1 MMSESPRLCLSLKR
15 LLTSSSDDPWNQTAA
30 DNAEW
35 LRRFKRE
42 VGILTD
48 PSLPGLPDGLQWSI
62 AQGGSGFAPPY
73 AFPNPKLPVAPIGED
88 SINITV
94 REGAKPIPTEGATA
108 TKYLQTFA
116 TRQKPPATVFCSREL
131 ENGLASFVETEVIL
145 LGIDAFPN
153 DEVLRARARDILKT
167 PNTAADD
174 AVLLDKFKGMMR
186 IRLGLD
192 ESQNPASALGLGQ
205 DLVASAQLAQSST
218 ADTLM
223 EDVSGVDLLMPLGL
237 ESPVTQS
244 MGVTFTEGELNDIL
258 QEINFDFGDLST
270 YSGAG

>member
-1 MMSESPRLCLSLKR
+1 MPF
-15 LLTSSSDDPWNQTAA
+15 SDDPWNQTAA

-73 AFPNPKLPVAPIGED
+73 AFPNPKLPVAPLGED

-94 REGAKPIPTEGATA
+94 REGAKPIPTEGTTA

-116 TRQKPPATVFCSREL
+116 TRQQPPATVFCSREL
-131 ENGLASFVETEVIL
+131 ENGLASFVETEVVL
-145 LGIDAFPN
+145 LGQDAFPN
-153 DEVLRARARDILKT
+153 DESLRARARDILKT
-167 PNTAADD
+167 PSTAADD

-186 IRLGLD
+186 MRLGLD
-192 ESQNPASALGLGQ
+192 ESQNLGSALGLGQ
-205 DLVASAQLAQSST
+205 DLASAQPAQSSA

-223 EDVSGVDLLMPLGL
+223 GGVSGPDLLMPQGL
-237 ESPVTQS
+237 DSSLSQS
-244 MGVTFTEGELNDIL
+244 MDVTFTEGELNDIL
-258 QEINFDFGDLST
+258 QEINFDFGDLSA
-270 YSGAG
+270 YSGAGI